1 MPYPIAPRLIV
12 PFLVALAGFA
22 CQGVPAP
29 AALPTSTLIP
39 TQTSTL
45 APIPIPTPTLVPTSK
60 LVPTPSAVAEP
71 TNPAREKLAAIALGY
86 LTELTENIGPRESA
100 TEQELAAAEYLLS
113 QFADFGYS
121 TQLQPFTVQTFSAEE
136 SGLTLEDLDS
146 TRIEIRRLS
155 GSATG
160 EQSGILEPV
169 GLARAEDIPE
179 EGLAGKIALVERGQ
193 IRFSEKAR
201 NAGDAG
207 AVGVVIFNNL
217 PGNFQGTLG
226 GATDI
231 IVASISQEE
240 GQRLLE
246 MASDRQISARLAVK
260 FQDNPSRNV
269 VAEKAGT
276 GPGIVV
282 LGGHY
287 DTVPDIVGANDNAAG
302 TSVVLTLAQELSNKS
317 FPFDLRF
324 VAFGSEE
331 LGLLGS
337 RFYVNSLSEEEQS
350 RVVAM
355 LNFDALAG
363 GDTLRIL
370 GDRELTEPVA
380 EQGQQ
385 RGINVEVRGRMV
397 GSSSDHASFRNAGI
411 PVIMFASDGSS
422 QIHTAEDTLDRIN
435 TRLPGE
441 AAQLALDLLSCLA
454 ETNQIIN
461 QLE

>member
-1 MPYPIAPRLIV
+1 MPYPIAPRLMA
-12 PFLVALAGFA
+12 PFLVALVGFA
-22 CQGVPAP
+22 CQSVATP
-29 AALPTSTLIP
+29 AALPNPTLM
-39 TQTSTL
+39 
-45 APIPIPTPTLVPTSK
+45 PTLVPTSTSTPIAMPNPTSTI
-60 LVPTPSAVAEP
+60 VPTPSPVAEP
-71 TNPAREKLAAIALGY
+71 TDQAREKLAAVALGY
-86 LTELTENIGPRESA
+86 LTELTENFGPRESA
-100 TEQELAAAEYLLS
+100 TKQELAAAEYLLS

-121 TQLQPFTVQTFSAEE
+121 AQLQPFTVESFSAEE
-136 SGLTLEDLDS
+136 SGLTLEDPES
-146 TRIEIRRLS
+146 TRIAIRLLA

-160 EQSGILEPV
+160 EQTGVLVPV
-169 GLARAEDIPE
+169 GLGRAEDIPG

-207 AVGVVIFNNL
+207 AVGVVVFNNQ

-226 GATDI
+226 SASDI

-246 MASDRQISARLAVK
+246 IASDRRVSARLAVK
-260 FQDNPSRNV
+260 FQDNPSQNV

-287 DTVPDIVGANDNAAG
+287 DTVPDVVGANDNASG
-302 TSVVLTLAQELSNKS
+302 TSVVLALAQELSDKS

-331 LGLLGS
+331 LGLRGS

-350 RVVAM
+350 RTLAM

-363 GDTLRIL
+363 GTGLRIL
-370 GDRELTEPVA
+370 GDRELTEPVG
-380 EQGQQ
+380 EQGQK
-385 RGINVEVRGRMV
+385 RGINVQVRGRMA
-397 GSSSDHASFRNAGI
+397 GGSSDHASFREAGI
-411 PVIMFASDGSS
+411 PVIMFASDEFS

-435 TRLPGE
+435 MRLPGE
-441 AAQLALDLLSCLA
+441 AAQLALDLLDRLA
-454 ETNQIIN
+454 EIN
-461 QLE
+461 QVE